1 MSTRSAA
8 FSGFPRNRNVNS
20 VQRVLRAM
28 IWFGV
33 FLLLIMGTFAVSFI
47 ANLIAP
53 GAGYLAF
60 VVGGLASL
68 IVPGMMSS
76 TLYIIPEYERV
87 VLLKLGEFVEVRGPG
102 RFWVIPYPPFYQ
114 SVAARLDTRVQTRV
128 ITAAQT
134 LTEDNVPVGTEAV
147 IFWRVENPQRAA
159 LEVVN
164 YAEATFQAAN
174 SALKDAVGTLELSE
188 LLGEREKVSAHL
200 KQTIDKAAASFG
212 VDVSSVEITDVHV
225 PQDLIQELSVLAQSR
240 RAAQAKIAEAAAEE
254 EIAQSLQAASAEMG
268 PRAMEMYRLNV
279 LERIGREE
287 GSQIVIYGLGSQ
299 DANLEQT
306 LAATAA
312 GSQLRSSSRPPSE
325 QRTSAAPPASAR

>member
-1 MSTRSAA
+1 MSTRSAE
-8 FSGFPRNRNVNS
+8 FSGLPRSRNVNS

-33 FLLLIMGTFAVSFI
+33 LSVFIIGTFAVAFI
-47 ANLIAP
+47 ANLIVP
-53 GAGYLAF
+53 GAGYVVF

-68 IVPGMMSS
+68 IVPGVVSS

-114 SVAARLDTRVQTRV
+114 SVAARLDIRVQTRV

-134 LTEDNVPVGTEAV
+134 LTADNVPVGTEAV
-147 IFWRVENPQRAA
+147 IFWRVEDPQRAA
-159 LEVVN
+159 LGVVN

-174 SALKDAVGTLELSE
+174 SALKDAVGTLELTD
-188 LLGEREKVSAHL
+188 LLGEREKISAHL
-200 KQTIDKAAASFG
+200 KRTIDQAAASFG

-240 RAAQAKIAEAAAEE
+240 RAAQAKIAEAAAEK
-254 EIAQSLQAASAEMG
+254 EIAQRLQEAASMMNS
-268 PRAMEMYRLNV
+268 RAMEMYRLNV

-287 GSQIVIYGLGSQ
+287 GSQIVVYGLGGTNP
-299 DANLEQT
+299 DMEQT

-312 GSQLRSSSRPPSE
+312 GSQFRSSAHPGSGKRPS
-325 QRTSAAPPASAR
+325 TSPASEV